1 MFMNK
6 KVNKM
11 IHLVNHGW
19 IFFNNQ
25 WAWFLFTE
33 IIIMVLEILLY
44 WNASEK
50 NYLLKDVFTSLSSYV
65 KTINNHPNIKCSTYG
80 IISI

>member
-44 WNASEK
+44 WNACEK
-50 NYLLKDVFTSLSSYV
+50 NV